1 MRSRVNSLACCVRW
15 LAIHAS
21 GSKSARDRCASV
33 SLSTLSFFN
42 RADAIAFTR
51 CGCTITSRSASGPT
65 ARANAGCAST
75 RRYRRCPGPT
85 ARANAGQNPLASTTT
100 CRGPGTCR
108 SQTRSA
114 SAWLTTR
121 ACLIVLPLA
130 SNAVK

>member
-65 ARANAGCAST
+65 ARANAG
-75 RRYRRCPGPT
+75 
-85 ARANAGQNPLASTTT
+85 QNPLASTTT